1 MTPNNKKKEK
11 RKRAASCALIDT
23 RRGRRRTNRRTGR
36 LVLPSKVFFFPFSL
50 YNLDSRGHYTYR
62 MTTERER
69 ERENGRLLTR
79 LLGRGR
85 VHKNH
90 ENNHEFNK
98 FMARKKKTRKA
109 AAIPKRQ
116 TRVEPQHATAA
127 PWNAHAACR
136 VRSMSCA
143 QRVVYAACRV
153 RSTACRVRTLRI
165 VCEHCVSCASTSSCV
180 RALCIVICVRALF

>member
-1 MTPNNKKKEK
+1 MRVNRYP
-11 RKRAASCALIDT
+11 T
-23 RRGRRRTNRRTGR
+23 RTQTHQQTNRPTRFAEQ
-36 LVLPSKVFFFPFSL
+36 SVFFSFLPLQSRLARTL
-50 YNLDSRGHYTYR
+50 YISYDYR
-62 MTTERER
+62 ERKR

-143 QRVVYAACRV
+143 QRVVYAACLV